1 MKPLPHCARIMVR
14 SPIPQWLLHAALWSL
29 TPIALASPPPPLS
42 LHEAVETA
50 LIQRLEVRAAKLQTE
65 IAEAV
70 ILEAEGGHLPL
81 IEATAESRRTVN
93 YDTFTGTQVS
103 ATINGTPVT
112 ATVTKTVPKYQTSAG
127 FQLTWSIYT
136 GGELTAR
143 LRSAHANAEGSRIE
157 RFLATRATI
166 LDVVAAHCQLR
177 KAQNE
182 LQVAIEAHIVAR
194 ESERIAK
201 NALEARTASQLA
213 YETVSLQAAQTE
225 MRVASARAAIDEHW
239 RAYYDALGIPY
250 QPEIANTNPSL
261 EENWTLNQQIQQWKS
276 WNASTAEKAIA
287 QASAAWNEV
296 EVEKSNTRPKID
308 FVAAYSHVG
317 RDNNSTASS
326 FNDLSRQ
333 QFYLGVRL
341 RWNLFDGGQS
351 QARVKRRIAEAHL
364 MELRAAREIIN
375 NAQTRSHNR
384 AKTIALEQEIS
395 ILEKKLNLAHLEK
408 RIAQTQRESREI
420 QETQYRHKELAVLE
434 AELKLTNT
442 RIDLAF
448 ADLVHTLEPEIEQ

>member
-1 MKPLPHCARIMVR
+1 MVR
-14 SPIPQWLLHAALWSL
+14 SPILQWLLHAALWSL
-29 TPIALASPPPPLS
+29 TPIALASPPPLS

-65 IAEAV
+65 VAETE
-70 ILEAEGGHLPL
+70 ILEAKGGHLPL
-81 IEATAESRRTVN
+81 LEATAESRRTVN

-127 FQLTWSIYT
+127 LQLTWNIYT

-143 LRSAHANAEGSRIE
+143 LRSAHANADASRIE
-157 RFLATRATI
+157 RILVTRATI
-166 LDVVAAHCQLR
+166 LDVAAAHCQLR

-201 NALEARTASQLA
+201 NTLEARTGSRLA
-213 YETVSLQAAQTE
+213 YETASLQAAQAQ
-225 MRVASARAAIDEHW
+225 MRVASARAAIDENW
-239 RAYYDALGIPY
+239 RAYYDAIGLPY
-250 QPEIANTNPSL
+250 QPEIASRNPSL
-261 EENWTLNQQIQQWKS
+261 EENWTLSAEIQQWKS
-276 WNASTAEKAIA
+276 WNASTAEKANA

-317 RDNNSTASS
+317 RDNSSIASS
-326 FNDLSRQ
+326 FNELSRQ

-351 QARVKRRIAEAHL
+351 QARVQRRIAEAHQ
-364 MELRAAREIIN
+364 MESRAAQEVIN
-375 NAQTRSHNR
+375 NLQTRSHNK
-384 AKTIALEQEIS
+384 AKTMALKQEIS
-395 ILEKKLNLAHLEK
+395 LLERKLNLAHLER
-408 RIAQTQRESREI
+408 RIAQAQRESREI
-420 QETQYRHKELAVLE
+420 HETQYHHKEISVLE
-434 AELKLTNT
+434 AELKLINT
-442 RIDLAF
+442 QIDLAF
-448 ADLVHTLEPEIEQ
+448 ADLVQTLEPGIEQ